1 MALAFWRPGKR
12 APFFFSSSFFP
23 PGRLFAKRE
32 DNSSEL
38 ALRSGPPSPPSTVG
52 NRGMHGCRQMVNA
65 EF

>member
-1 MALAFWRPGKR
+1 MALAFGAPGKR

-38 ALRSGPPSPPSTVG
+38 ALRSGLSALPLQSAIVVCTEV
-52 NRGMHGCRQMVNA
+52 RW
-65 EF
+65 